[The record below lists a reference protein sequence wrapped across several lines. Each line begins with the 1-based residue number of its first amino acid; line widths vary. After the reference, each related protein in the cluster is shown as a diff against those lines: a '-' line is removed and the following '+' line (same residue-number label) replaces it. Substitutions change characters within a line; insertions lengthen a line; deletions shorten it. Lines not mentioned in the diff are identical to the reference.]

1 ICDGVHVRYKT
12 LATGKKLK
20 LGGGGG
26 MLKRQ
31 RGIQEV
37 HALKG
42 VSFVAHRNESIG
54 VIGTNGSGKST
65 LMRSITGLTPT
76 SEGTIYAKSRPN
88 LLGVGAA
95 LIPDLSGARN
105 IIIGFLALGLTRS
118 QVEEKFDDIV
128 EFTGLEDFIDLP
140 MRTYSSG
147 ISQRLKFAIATSV
160 QHEILIVDE
169 ALNVGDKK
177 FRDRSEGRIRSIRE
191 NADTVFL
198 VSHSKRSIKDT
209 CNRTLWIE
217 KGELRADG
225 PSAAVIKEYQDFNK
239 DTKVRGERQ
248 PTCELHG
255 GMHFSRMILQLLR
268 SRRRPPQWLWDS
280 SRLSLKVLPTEID
293 IFGHVNNGMYF
304 SIMDLGRLD
313 MMVRSGVW
321 KTLQAKGWSGVVSA
335 ETISFRKSLRL
346 GHRYHIDTR
355 LIGVDGRT
363 VFFEHRIVVDDEIF
377 ARAYVGT
384 RLTAKAGTIT
394 REDMIEVFG

>member
-1 ICDGVHVRYKT
+1 MSDEHTVEPTTEAAPAEAATTEATNAEAPDNGAASTDEPVVICDGVHVRYKT

-105 IIIGFLALGLTRS
+105 IIIGSLALGLTRA

-147 ISQRLKFAIATSV
+147 MSQRLKFAIATSV

-191 NADTVFL
+191 NAGTVFL
-198 VSHSKRSIKDT
+198 VSHSMRSIKDT

-225 PSAAVIKEYQDFNK
+225 PTADVIKEYQDFNK
-239 DTKVRGERQ
+239 AAKERGER
-248 PTCELHG
+248 
-255 GMHFSRMILQLLR
+255 
-268 SRRRPPQWLWDS
+268 
-280 SRLSLKVLPTEID
+280 
-293 IFGHVNNGMYF
+293 
-304 SIMDLGRLD
+304 
-313 MMVRSGVW
+313 
-321 KTLQAKGWSGVVSA
+321 
-335 ETISFRKSLRL
+335 
-346 GHRYHIDTR
+346 
-355 LIGVDGRT
+355 
-363 VFFEHRIVVDDEIF
+363 
-377 ARAYVGT
+377 
-384 RLTAKAGTIT
+384 
-394 REDMIEVFG
+394 